1 MSYIK
6 VVNKK
11 YADEYVVGNLLKYGE
26 EGENREFLGGCGIS
40 DLSDKYE
47 SRDMNFVKKLY
58 GKENGRQAYQIII
71 SIYKNRKTKNREERI
86 DKYKVES
93 TYAFIIAEEISDMLY
108 EKGFQNA
115 VYRHEDSDYVHL
127 HFMINSVNYKTGRKA
142 SDMKELL
149 NEVSNYLRKNY
160 PRLDWIGEI

>member
-40 DLSDKYE
+40 DLSDKYA

-71 SIYKNRKTKNREERI
+71 SIYKNRKTK
-86 DKYKVES
+86 
-93 TYAFIIAEEISDMLY
+93 
-108 EKGFQNA
+108 
-115 VYRHEDSDYVHL
+115 
-127 HFMINSVNYKTGRKA
+127 TGRILKVIRVIKITEA
-142 SDMKELL
+142 MLQAEIK
-149 NEVSNYLRKNY
+149 R
-160 PRLDWIGEI
+160 GE